1 VAAIFAYL
9 DAGSGSMIVQLLLGG
24 FAAVVVTI
32 KLWWRRLL
40 RFLRLRPGGAG
51 RERGEPDLRRLTRG
65 ARWPSTP
72 GRFAIPTAGS
82 TWQATASTAC

>member
-40 RFLRLRPGGAG
+40 RFLRLRPA
-51 RERGEPDLRRLTRG
+51 EP
-65 ARWPSTP
+65 AESE
-72 GRFAIPTAGS
+72 ASPTSGD
-82 TWQATASTAC
+82 

>member
-24 FAAVVVTI
+24 FAAVVVSI

-40 RFLRLRPGGAG
+40 RFLRLRPAEPAESEAG
-51 RERGEPDLRRLTRG
+51 
-65 ARWPSTP
+65 
-72 GRFAIPTAGS
+72 PTSGD
-82 TWQATASTAC
+82 

>member
-24 FAAVVVTI
+24 FAAVVVTF

-40 RFLRLRPGGAG
+40 RFLRLRPA
-51 RERGEPDLRRLTRG
+51 EPAESE
-65 ARWPSTP
+65 ARS
-72 GRFAIPTAGS
+72 GS
-82 TWQATASTAC
+82 VD

>member
-24 FAAVVVTI
+24 FAAVAVSI

-40 RFLRLRPGGAG
+40 RFLRLRPA
-51 RERGEPDLRRLTRG
+51 EP
-65 ARWPSTP
+65 AESEASSPS
-72 GRFAIPTAGS
+72 GD
-82 TWQATASTAC
+82 